1 VLHPRWGDVRS
12 VRLPT
17 ALVAA
22 LGIAVEVGLTALWD
36 EEEKGEGGVA
46 MADALCMVCKKE
58 KGPEWRG
65 GSVQWGNGRGWLGG
79 WQVTTERARE
89 GGAGA
94 IGCAPDKGG
103 RRSSGARIEERLHMG
118 RPRERR
124 RWG

>member
-36 EEEKGEGGVA
+36 EEEKDEGGVA

-58 KGPEWRG
+58 RGPEWRG
-65 GSVQWGNGRGWLGG
+65 GGFGPMGEWEGVAGG
-79 WQVTTERARE
+79 LAGDHRA
-89 GGAGA
+89 
-94 IGCAPDKGG
+94 C
-103 RRSSGARIEERLHMG
+103 
-118 RPRERR
+118 
-124 RWG
+124 